1 MTVTDRQTVPA
12 RLRGYELR
20 RVSSD
25 LWRVVRADGRVI
37 GHLAVTSMEVFEARR
52 FHAAYGGFVALG
64 TFCRVEEA
72 VETLHHGG

>member
-1 MTVTDRQTVPA
+1 MIVTDRQTVPA
-12 RLRGYELR
+12 RLRGYDLR

-37 GHLAVTSMEVFEARR
+37 GHLAATRSGVFEARR
-52 FHAAYGGFVALG
+52 FNAAYGGFVTLG
-64 TFCRVEEA
+64 TFCRVDEA